1 MMMCGMTMYDDNTV
15 MCQDL
20 SLCLLMKTSGVM
32 MSWIKT
38 SRMTLFLM
46 MTSVIMSGM
55 TMFRITLSAFRLIS
69 IIFS

>member
-1 MMMCGMTMYDDNTV
+1 MYDDNTV

>member
-1 MMMCGMTMYDDNTV
+1 

-32 MSWIKT
+32 MSWMKT

-55 TMFRITLSAFRLIS
+55 TMFRITLSAFRVIS

>member
-55 TMFRITLSAFRLIS
+55 TMFRITLSAFRVIS